1 MSRTWKDSPL
11 GSRIPRQGE
20 VERRESARPLLYVLP
35 DEFAELRPVRVNQ
48 EIACACACTSCMRGF
63 PGAA

>member
-11 GSRIPRQGE
+11 GPRVPRQGE
-20 VERRESARPLLYVLP
+20 IERREQSRPLLYVVP
-35 DEFAELRPVRVNQ
+35 DEFAGLRPTRSWQ
-48 EIACACACTSCMRGF
+48 EIACACASCIRGF